1 MEGTGAGGLGGLV
14 WGRSCR
20 REMRQVEAAGR
31 KGRWE
36 EKRSQEAGGVSPS
49 EAVLCQGRCWR
60 GSDRTPGCR
69 AGGKQGGAHPPHP
82 IAWLTA
88 VSAPP

>member
-1 MEGTGAGGLGGLV
+1 MRSRWEGTEGTGAGGLGGSV

-36 EKRSQEAGGVSPS
+36 EKRSQEAGGLLPS
-49 EAVLCQGRCWR
+49 EVVLCQGWCW
-60 GSDRTPGCR
+60 
-69 AGGKQGGAHPPHP
+69 
-82 IAWLTA
+82 
-88 VSAPP
+88 